1 MRVVSLLALLLAC
14 GGSTPPVAEPVTP
27 TPGVLAASELVEA
40 SELPAALTV
49 VLRPDRWS
57 EVTETVARWIGTD
70 PPGDLRALLSSR
82 PEDLLRLE
90 SRRWHL
96 AASELTHL
104 DRSRPVVFRLFEPR
118 IEGLAQLLEVV
129 DGQRLP
135 YRHVILLPSAQP
147 EALLGELTSR
157 LTCEP
162 VAEGL
167 RCDRHVITLS
177 ARDGEVVVVVDG
189 DGEEIAP
196 RAGFERDATSPLS
209 ITLHAGAIREVG
221 SGEGAR
227 AMHRALQGVDPE
239 YHAQLMSA
247 GLAEIAGAY
256 LRTGPF
262 GRELETVR
270 IAVEPGVG
278 LRFEGRLTE
287 HGAALLTT
295 PASASTPSPTASP
308 NAFVTVRSSLPL
320 AAIRERAGLP
330 FGAGNATE
338 PRQIARAFQE
348 CGVSCVWHALS
359 TPFAHAALMRR
370 VTDGEGLEALSV
382 VHDETMPAGRLD
394 VEWDVTRMA
403 EVVRDR
409 ELAQL
414 AERVPRVYL
423 RSQAQGA
430 RWVGLLTRDAS
441 LPAPTPTGGAAAPS
455 PHVDVASL
463 ACLERL
469 GLTVASTLQTS
480 AGLDD
485 AERATV
491 LAHAR
496 ADAQT
501 QAACV
506 TDPSLAADRDAWLVW
521 LGRF

>member
-1 MRVVSLLALLLAC
+1 M
-14 GGSTPPVAEPVTP
+14 
-27 TPGVLAASELVEA
+27 AASELVEP

-70 PPGDLRALLSSR
+70 PPGDLRALLSVA

-96 AASELTHL
+96 AASELTNL

-118 IEGLAQLLEVV
+118 IEGLVQVLEVV

-147 EALLGELTSR
+147 QALLGELRSR
-157 LTCEP
+157 ITCEE

-167 RCDRHVITLS
+167 QCDRHVITLS
-177 ARDGEVVVVVDG
+177 AREGEVVVVVDG
-189 DGEEIAP
+189 DGDAIAP

-209 ITLHAGAIREVG
+209 ITLHARAIREVG

-227 AMHRALQGVDPE
+227 AVHRALQGVDPE

-247 GLAEIAGAY
+247 GSRRSAPTSAPGP
-256 LRTGPF
+256 TGVSSRPCAS
-262 GRELETVR
+262 RSNR
-270 IAVEPGVG
+270 AWG

-295 PASASTPSPTASP
+295 EGPSTPSAVPSP
-308 NAFVTVRSSLPL
+308 NAFVTVRSSLPI
-320 AAIRERAGLP
+320 AAIRERAGSCSERGTRPIRGRSRELSR
-330 FGAGNATE
+330 NAA
-338 PRQIARAFQE
+338 PP
-348 CGVSCVWHALS
+348 CGTRS
-359 TPFAHAALMRR
+359 TLFAHAALMRR
-370 VTDGEGLEALSV
+370 ATDGEGLRGALGL
-382 VHDETMPAGRLD
+382 HDASILAGQLD
-394 VEWDVTRMA
+394 VEWDVARMA

-409 ELAQL
+409 ELASL
-414 AERVPRVYL
+414 GGACAARHL
-423 RSQAQGA
+423 RSRRPGA
-430 RWVGLLTRDAS
+430 RWVSLATRDAT
-441 LPAPTPTGGAAAPS
+441 LPAPTPTGGPRRRAPRRRGVAGVPRTARDHGRVGAA
-455 PHVDVASL
+455 D
-463 ACLERL
+463 ER
-469 GLTVASTLQTS
+469 
-480 AGLDD
+480 GLDE

-491 LAHAR
+491 IGRAR

-506 TDPSLAADRDAWLVW
+506 TDPNLAADRDAWLGVART
-521 LGRF
+521 LLSEPLVSRASVEHRSSARG

>member
-27 TPGVLAASELVEA
+27 TPGALAASELVEP

-96 AASELTHL
+96 AASELTNL

-118 IEGLAQLLEVV
+118 IEGLVQVLEVV

-147 EALLGELTSR
+147 QALLGELRSR
-157 LTCEP
+157 ITCEE

-167 RCDRHVITLS
+167 QCDRHVITLS
-177 ARDGEVVVVVDG
+177 AREGEVVVVVDG
-189 DGEEIAP
+189 DGDAIAP

-209 ITLHAGAIREVG
+209 ITLHARAIREVG

-227 AMHRALQGVDPE
+227 AVHRALQGVDPE

-256 LRTGPF
+256 LRTGPY

-295 PASASTPSPTASP
+295 EGPSTPSAVPSP
-308 NAFVTVRSSLPL
+308 NAFVTVRSSLPI

-330 FGAGNATE
+330 FGAGNATD

-348 CGVSCVWHALS
+348 CGASCVWHALS

-370 VTDGEGLEALSV
+370 ATDGEGLEALSV
-382 VHDETMPAGRLD
+382 VHDASMPAGQLD
-394 VEWDVTRMA
+394 VEWDVARMA

-423 RSQAQGA
+423 RSRARGA
-430 RWVGLLTRDAS
+430 RWVGLLTRDAT
-441 LPAPTPTGGAAAPS
+441 LPAPTPTGGSAAPS
-455 PHVDVASL
+455 PHVDAASL

-469 GLTVASTLQTS
+469 GITVASALQTN
-480 AGLDD
+480 AGLDE

-491 LAHAR
+491 IGRAR

-506 TDPSLAADRDAWLVW
+506 TDPNLAADRDAWLEW
-521 LGRF
+521 LARY